1 MTSGSWT
8 IWRVLYSCATTAA
21 HLYIHIC
28 SLIIRRKDALIT
40 EPRNQGVHEMLEVPL
55 VLLPVGVDHVLE
67 EHVGKFS
74 GGVSESLSDLLAIE
88 SGKMERIFLTLFFRR
103 RLIVR
108 KFAFFK
114 N

>member
-1 MTSGSWT
+1 M
-8 IWRVLYSCATTAA
+8 
-21 HLYIHIC
+21 
-28 SLIIRRKDALIT
+28 
-40 EPRNQGVHEMLEVPL
+40 

-88 SGKMERIFLTLFFRR
+88 SGKMEGIFLTLCFRR